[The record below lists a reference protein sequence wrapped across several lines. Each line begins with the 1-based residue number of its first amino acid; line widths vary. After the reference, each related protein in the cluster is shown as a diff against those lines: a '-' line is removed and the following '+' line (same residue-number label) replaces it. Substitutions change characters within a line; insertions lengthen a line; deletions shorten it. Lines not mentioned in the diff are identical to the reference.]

1 MGHHLLT
8 AETGQRPDTRATNT
22 IAPLFDAQAARTP
35 DAIAVGTGDTHLTY
49 RGLSERVNRLARHL
63 QAAGVGPET
72 VVGLAVERN
81 QEMLVAMLAILK
93 AGGAYLPLD
102 PEYPKELVALVVEDS
117 QTKIIVS
124 TESTRPSLPAT
135 AARVISLDGEAQWIA
150 QQSAAPLA
158 CPANGENLAYLM
170 YTSGSTGKP
179 KGVMVENRNVVNFF
193 HGMDH
198 VIGPER
204 GVWLAVTSISFDIS
218 VLELLWTV
226 TRGFQVVIRS
236 PKDTLDIPTEIV
248 RHGVTHYQSTP
259 TPVRALVSDPKAL
272 AAFGRLK
279 KLLLGGEAVPACLV
293 RVLRAQY
300 QGEIYNM
307 YGPTE
312 TTIWSTSCRIEGFP
326 DSLPI
331 GKAMLN
337 QQAYVLDERLRPVAP
352 GESGELFIGGDGVG
366 RGYWNRPELTQQ
378 RFVPDPLRE
387 GGRLYRTGDAAR
399 VGPDGNL
406 EFLGRTDFQVKIRGY
421 RIELGGIEALLEQQA
436 GVQQAVAAAHDDAGG
451 DKILVA
457 YVVPKNG
464 PVAPEMLRAALQEKI
479 PDYMVPSRFV
489 FLNQLPLT
497 ANGKIDRL
505 ALLESAVQDRPAE
518 REGDDLDGEIEQI
531 VAQIWAEALGVLEVR
546 RNDSFFDLGGHSLSA
561 LKTTSQIQEVFQ
573 VNFPLQTFVKMPVL
587 CEQARML
594 EEMLLNQA
602 EA

>member
-1 MGHHLLT
+1 
-8 AETGQRPDTRATNT
+8 
-22 IAPLFDAQAARTP
+22 
-35 DAIAVGTGDTHLTY
+35 
-49 RGLSERVNRLARHL
+49 
-63 QAAGVGPET
+63 
-72 VVGLAVERN
+72 
-81 QEMLVAMLAILK
+81 
-93 AGGAYLPLD
+93 
-102 PEYPKELVALVVEDS
+102 
-117 QTKIIVS
+117 
-124 TESTRPSLPAT
+124 
-135 AARVISLDGEAQWIA
+135 
-150 QQSAAPLA
+150 
-158 CPANGENLAYLM
+158 
-170 YTSGSTGKP
+170 
-179 KGVMVENRNVVNFF
+179 
-193 HGMDH
+193 
-198 VIGPER
+198 
-204 GVWLAVTSISFDIS
+204 
-218 VLELLWTV
+218 
-226 TRGFQVVIRS
+226 
-236 PKDTLDIPTEIV
+236 
-248 RHGVTHYQSTP
+248 
-259 TPVRALVSDPKAL
+259 
-272 AAFGRLK
+272 
-279 KLLLGGEAVPACLV
+279 
-293 RVLRAQY
+293 
-300 QGEIYNM
+300 
-307 YGPTE
+307 
-312 TTIWSTSCRIEGFP
+312 
-326 DSLPI
+326 
-331 GKAMLN
+331 MLN

-464 PVAPEMLRAALQEKI
+464 PVAPETLRAALQEKI